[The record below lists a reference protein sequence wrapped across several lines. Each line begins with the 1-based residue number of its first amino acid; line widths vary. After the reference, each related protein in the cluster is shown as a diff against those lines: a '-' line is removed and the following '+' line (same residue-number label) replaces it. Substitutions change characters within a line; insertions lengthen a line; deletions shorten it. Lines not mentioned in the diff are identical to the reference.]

1 MPATAPLETR
11 YRARSLWLDGLAEP
25 LEPRAALEGDLQ
37 CDAAIVGAGFTGL
50 WAAYYLKQAQ
60 PDLRVAVIER
70 EIAGYGPSGRNGG
83 WVSSGLPGSVGV
95 WARTRGRDSVRRAVG
110 ETQNTVDEIGRVVA
124 AESID
129 CGYLKAGMLMVA
141 TSEPQRRRL
150 VAGIEEEQSFGAD
163 TRLVESAELASLS
176 PSRRAL
182 AAEFSPHCARVDPG
196 RLVRGLAR
204 AVERLG
210 VQIYERTAARQVEP
224 GRIVCEGGSVKAE
237 IVLRA
242 TESYTTQLPGEQL
255 RYLPLYSLM
264 IATEPLPDDVW
275 GELGWKDGLMVGDR
289 HHLFYY
295 AQRTEDGRIAIGGR
309 GAPYELREPIS
320 ERHERSDEVKQRL
333 IRAVRRDFPP
343 AADAR
348 ITHHWGGPLGVPRD
362 WCMSVTYDPATRF
375 GTSGGYSGHGVVAS
389 NIGGRTLADL
399 ALGRETDLVS
409 LPWVGHKCRRW
420 EPEPLRFIASRAIVR
435 MLSSADRHEDKTGK
449 PARRTKLVAPV
460 MPPH

>member
-1 MPATAPLETR
+1 
-11 YRARSLWLDGLAEP
+11 
-25 LEPRAALEGDLQ
+25 
-37 CDAAIVGAGFTGL
+37 
-50 WAAYYLKQAQ
+50 
-60 PDLRVAVIER
+60 
-70 EIAGYGPSGRNGG
+70 
-83 WVSSGLPGSVGV
+83 
-95 WARTRGRDSVRRAVG
+95 
-110 ETQNTVDEIGRVVA
+110 
-124 AESID
+124 
-129 CGYLKAGMLMVA
+129 MVMAA

-150 VAGIEEEQSFGAD
+150 VAGIDEEQSLGAD
-163 TRLVESAELASLS
+163 TRLLESAELASLS
-176 PSRRAL
+176 PSKRAL

-210 VQIYERTAARQVEP
+210 VQIYERKAARQVEP
-224 GRIVCEGGSVKAE
+224 GRVVCEGGTVKAE

-275 GELGWKDGLMVGDR
+275 GELGWQDGLMVGDR

-333 IRAVRRDFPP
+333 ISAVRRDFP
-343 AADAR
+343 AAAEAR